1 MTSASPRHTEPL
13 VEITRGELVE
23 SLHRGVIAVV
33 DGNNKLLTHAGDVE
47 LRTYIRSAAKPFQA
61 AAGISSGAFDQYQ
74 ISPNELACITGS
86 HSGEPIHLAAVQ
98 SILRR
103 IGLEENA
110 LLCGA
115 HMPFD
120 EESARA
126 IRSSGTRPS
135 VLHNNCSGKHAG
147 MLTLAVH
154 LGVDPANYISPEHP
168 VQKIIRDEVMRF
180 TDVAEDNLTI
190 AIDGCSA
197 PVFGLSLIEMAR
209 GYARVVNSEHRIV
222 SAMIQFPEMVGGNH
236 NRLDTDLMRVSQG
249 RLISKVGAEGIQ
261 LLGVLPC
268 DTYPA
273 GLGVAIKI
281 EDGDSRRARDP
292 VVIEVLRQLDL
303 LNESQLEKLAQYT
316 HVNIVNHR
324 KLVVGK
330 VRTCFL
336 LKK

>member
-1 MTSASPRHTEPL
+1 MTTSTRFTEPL

-33 DGNNKLLTHAGDVE
+33 DGNDKLLAHVGEVE

-61 AAGISSGAFDQYQ
+61 APGISSGAFDRFQ

-86 HSGEPIHLAAVQ
+86 HSGEPMHLVAVQ
-98 SILRR
+98 SILRK
-103 IGLEENA
+103 IGLEEGA

-120 EESARA
+120 EESVRA
-126 IRSSGTRPS
+126 IRASGTSPS

-147 MLTLAVH
+147 MLALAVH
-154 LGVDPANYISPEHP
+154 LGVDAANYISPEHP
-168 VQKIIRDEVMRF
+168 VQKLIRNEVIKV
-180 TDVAEDNLTI
+180 TGVADDKLTI

-197 PVFGLSLIEMAR
+197 PVFGLSLFEMAR
-209 GYARVVNSEHRIV
+209 GYAQVVNSEHRIV
-222 SAMIQFPEMVGGNH
+222 NAMIQFPEMVGGSR

-261 LLGVLPC
+261 LLGILPC
-268 DTYPA
+268 KAYPR
-273 GLGVAIKI
+273 GLGIAIKI

-316 HVNIVNHR
+316 HVTILNHR

-330 VRTCFL
+330 VSTCFR
-336 LKK
+336 LKT